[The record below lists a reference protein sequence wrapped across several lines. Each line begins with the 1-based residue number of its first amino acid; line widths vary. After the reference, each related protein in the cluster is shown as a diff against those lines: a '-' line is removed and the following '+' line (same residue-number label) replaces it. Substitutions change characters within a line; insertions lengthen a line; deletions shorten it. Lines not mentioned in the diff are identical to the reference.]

1 MGSSMKQNAKN
12 RTTYKRTL
20 RVISRDSARVRVPR
34 SVLPTLASFFRH
46 VVDAMEGDDRP
57 DHGLAMMRNGREYY
71 RMPFLMLRHALAR
84 PERTLTDGQRRRGYR
99 LLQTLMESG
108 EAWSKEGRQGPQ
120 NPRRGHRHRDA
131 RSSAHAR
138 RV

>member
-1 MGSSMKQNAKN
+1 MGSSMKTTKN
-12 RTTYKRTL
+12 RAAYKRTL
-20 RVISRDSARVRVPR
+20 RAISRDSALVRVPR

-46 VVDAMEGDDRP
+46 VVDAMEGDYRP

-84 PERTLTDGQRRRGYR
+84 SERTLTDGQRRRGSR

-108 EAWSKEGRQGPQ
+108 EAWSKDLRQ
-120 NPRRGHRHRDA
+120 RKE
-131 RSSAHAR
+131 
-138 RV
+138 